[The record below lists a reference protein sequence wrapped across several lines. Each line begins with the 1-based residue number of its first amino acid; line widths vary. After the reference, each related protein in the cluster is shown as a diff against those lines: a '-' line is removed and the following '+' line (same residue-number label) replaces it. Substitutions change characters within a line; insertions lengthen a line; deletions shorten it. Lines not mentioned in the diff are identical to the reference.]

1 MLCKFFLTIFCLF
14 YIFLTTQGQQLI
26 SGSSKKGLQIKKSQ
40 FELDFDLPNE
50 APQARKIKNGNIIKN
65 EQFSLHKV
73 SAPRKNSFD
82 PEKALSDLSDYE
94 DTVQFKKNGGTFLSN
109 RERSSFKIS
118 DFNRAGSELSRI
130 SGK

>member
-1 MLCKFFLTIFCLF
+1 MLCNFFFTIFCLF

-26 SGSSKKGLQIKKSQ
+26 SGSSRKSLQIKKSQ
-40 FELDFDLPNE
+40 FELDFDLPSE
-50 APQARKIKNGNIIKN
+50 APQARKIKNSNIIKN
-65 EQFSLHKV
+65 EQFPLFKGSV
-73 SAPRKNSFD
+73 PRKNSFD

-109 RERSSFKIS
+109 KDRNSFKIS